1 MYKKYITK
9 YPRTH
14 SNPEIITRSNL
25 YLDFPPYSINLLNPF
40 LSLSHDA
47 SLALIGDRCFESDAR
62 EEKFFFRERR
72 APLAA
77 SSPLPFQARDIR
89 RSRRGGERGRGEGS
103 HCFERNRRGPR
114 CKESGFNP
122 LPSRARRNGIGRFSC
137 QGHRGG
143 QLRLA
148 NNTGFS
154 PGSRSSREIS
164 IVSLLFSRKLFF
176 FFFFA

>member
-1 MYKKYITK
+1 MLE
-9 YPRTH
+9 R
-14 SNPEIITRSNL
+14 RSSFFVSGARHL
-25 YLDFPPYSINLLNPF
+25 RLPLP
-40 LSLSHDA
+40 SLSRPA
-47 SLALIGDRCFESDAR
+47 VS
-62 EEKFFFRERR
+62 
-72 APLAA
+72 
-77 SSPLPFQARDIR
+77 DIR
-89 RSRRGGERGRGEGS
+89 RSRRLRGGERGRGEGS

-176 FFFFA
+176 FFSRKIIIKQLKTMLKTFFDRITRIT